1 MFGPVSVDRHE
12 TILGIIPVAGTIVG
26 ILMIAILGLNNF
38 SGVAIGLVI
47 YAVALLLLYQFVL
60 HFVLVRCN
68 RPGCPG
74 FMHREVIR
82 RSDGTWVRYR
92 CDAALH
98 VTEKWVS
105 TPNEGPPSPLD

>member
-1 MFGPVSVDRHE
+1 MFGPVSADRHD
-12 TILGIIPVAGTIVG
+12 TILGIIPVAGCIVG
-26 ILMIAILGLNNF
+26 ILIVAILGSSNL
-38 SGVAIGLVI
+38 SDVVIGLVI
-47 YAVALLLLYQFVL
+47 YAVAVLLLYQLVCHL
-60 HFVLVRCN
+60 VLVRCN

-74 FMHREVIR
+74 FMRREVIR

-98 VTEKWVS
+98 VTEKLVS